1 MKDMDSV
8 LAVFALR
15 RSENPTRDNSV
26 CAWLIKLWIFSV
38 DTPK

>member
-8 LAVFALR
+8 PAVFALR
-15 RSENPTRDNSV
+15 RGENPTQDSSV